1 MEPHHFKIIHSP
13 EEEVYRIVD
22 LTDTS
27 LVGITELF
35 ENEDV
40 YERSIRAEYTN
51 EIRANKGLRAKI
63 VVYGIFISFDDNN
76 TKWVP
81 VPERNYLL
89 SVLRQMASFFKE
101 KVIDNNPE
109 EFVAYLI
116 PGRDNKTTVG
126 KRKETSVLSAKGS
139 STTAETKGTWKKIT
153 SKEWFV
159 PVMVAV
165 FIWGVILTDIFVFD
179 SWLINKIEE
188 VFIYILSGLAFIP
201 VLL

>member
-1 MEPHHFKIIHSP
+1 MEQHQFKIIHSP
-13 EEEVYRIVD
+13 EEEVYRIID

-27 LVGITELF
+27 LVGITEMF

-63 VVYGIFISFDDNN
+63 VGYGIFISFDDNN

-89 SVLRQMASFFKE
+89 SVLRQMAAFFKG

-116 PGRDNKTTVG
+116 PGRENKTTVR
-126 KRKETSVLSAKGS
+126 KRKGTSVLSAKGS

-159 PVMVAV
+159 PVMVAI
-165 FIWGVILTDIFVFD
+165 FIWVVILTDIFVFD